1 MSGLSTHTLAV
12 LRQFTAF
19 CQEHAISAWLVG
31 GAARDLAL
39 GYVPADIDIAVD
51 TNGRVLAHMF
61 ATAVGGT
68 FVPLNDE
75 RGAGRIILSLDE
87 RQPTPRLVM
96 DVVQLQAP
104 SLEADLRLRD
114 FTINALAL
122 PLTSANVHDLFA
134 ALQDSHLSPTTLI
147 DPCGGWHDL
156 MAGVLRLC
164 HPAGLRADPLRILRA
179 VRLAAERN
187 LTIDSELD
195 ARLRRDAALIVQPA
209 VERLRD
215 ELLKLVGQPYAAPWL
230 RYLDD
235 TTVLTHIF
243 PELEPARQCEQPIV
257 HFLPVLAHSLEAVTC
272 LEWLL
277 AGLAETIGPAA
288 SPAPAS
294 TATTAAPPRL
304 PYPPLPV
311 AVQTYPDLPRTLAYA
326 ERLYTHFTAASKL
339 MPERTALLKLATL
352 LHDNAK
358 PSTKQSRPDGGV
370 SFYGHQEIGA
380 ATASAIAQRL
390 RLSRQ
395 AVAYIALVVR
405 NHMRP
410 GQLRSTETLTAR
422 AIARFLRDTNDA
434 GPDVLLHALADHLA
448 TRGPLIDLLDWQHH
462 LAWSDMILDQHWG
475 QPPERTRPLVNG
487 NDLML
492 AFELPPG
499 KQIGMLLREI
509 QEAQAA
515 GEISTVDEALAL
527 ARQILARQNEESYL
541 AHTQHPSSTEP
552 FAPKDT
558 NE

>member
-1 MSGLSTHTLAV
+1 MSVFSAHTLAV
-12 LRQFTAF
+12 LRQFIRF
-19 CQEHAISAWLVG
+19 CQEHTISAWLVG
-31 GAARDLAL
+31 GAVRDLVL
-39 GYVPADIDIAVD
+39 GQVPADIDIAVD
-51 TNGRVLAHMF
+51 TNGLELAHMF

-68 FVPLNDE
+68 CVTLKDA
-75 RGAGRIILSLDE
+75 RGTGRVVLPPD
-87 RQPTPRLVM
+87 RTQPAPRLMM

-122 PLTSANVHDLFA
+122 PLTTADVHEPFCTAQPGAN
-134 ALQDSHLSPTTLI
+134 LSPTMVI
-147 DPCGGWHDL
+147 DPCGGWQDL

-164 HPAGLRADPLRILRA
+164 HPAGLRLDPLRILRA
-179 VRLAAERN
+179 VRLAAEHN
-187 LTIDSELD
+187 LTIDPELD
-195 ARLRRDAALIVQPA
+195 ASLRHHAALIVQPA

-215 ELLKLVGQPYAAPWL
+215 ELLKLLGQPYAAPWL

-235 TTVLTHIF
+235 ITVLTRIF

-277 AGLAETIGPAA
+277 AGLAGTATPDTTAHTAA
-288 SPAPAS
+288 S
-294 TATTAAPPRL
+294 PRL
-304 PYPPLPV
+304 PYPTFPV

-326 ERLYTHFTAASKL
+326 ERLHMHFTAASG
-339 MPERTALLKLATL
+339 MTDERAALLKLATL

-358 PSTKQSRPDGGV
+358 PATKQNKPDGGV
-370 SFYGHQEIGA
+370 SFYGHPEIGA
-380 ATASAIAQRL
+380 ATASTIAQRL

-395 AVAYIALVVR
+395 ATNYIALVVR

-410 GQLRSTETLTAR
+410 GQLRSTETLTMR
-422 AIARFLRDTNDA
+422 AMARFLRDTIDA

-448 TRGPLIDLLDWQHH
+448 TRGPLIDPLDWQHH
-462 LAWSDMILDQHWG
+462 LSWSGMFLDMHWG

-487 NDLML
+487 NDLMQ
-492 AFELPPG
+492 AFDLPPG
-499 KQIGMLLREI
+499 KQIGILLREI

-515 GEISTVDEALAL
+515 GEISTMDEALVL
-527 ARQILARQNEESYL
+527 ARQILTLQNEERSYP
-541 AHTQHPSSTEP
+541 AHTYRTGSMERVER
-552 FAPKDT
+552 KDA

>member
-1 MSGLSTHTLAV
+1 MSVLSAHTLAV
-12 LRQFTAF
+12 LRQFTTF

-31 GAARDLAL
+31 GAARDLVL
-39 GYVPADIDIAVD
+39 GQVPADIDIAVD
-51 TNGRVLAHMF
+51 TNGLVLAHRF
-61 ATAVGGT
+61 ATTVGGT
-68 FVPLNDE
+68 FVTLKDE
-75 RGAGRIILSLDE
+75 RGAGRVILPPDE
-87 RQPTPRLVM
+87 TQPAPRLIL

-122 PLTSANVHDLFA
+122 PLTTADADDPFFA
-134 ALQDSHLSPTTLI
+134 ALHDSNLLPTTLI
-147 DPCGGWHDL
+147 DPCGGWQDL
-156 MAGVLRLC
+156 MARVLRLC

-179 VRLAAERN
+179 VRLAAEHN
-187 LTIDSELD
+187 LTIDPELD
-195 ARLRRDAALIVQPA
+195 ASLRHDAALIVQPA

-215 ELLKLVGQPYAAPWL
+215 ELLKLLGQPHAAPWL

-235 TTVLTHIF
+235 ITVLTHIF

-277 AGLAETIGPAA
+277 AGLAGATTPDSTAHTPA
-288 SPAPAS
+288 SPE
-294 TATTAAPPRL
+294 L
-304 PYPPLPV
+304 PYPTLPV

-326 ERLYTHFTAASKL
+326 ERLHTQFTAAAG
-339 MPERTALLKLATL
+339 MPHERAALLKLATL

-358 PSTKQSRPDGGV
+358 PATKQNKPDGGV
-370 SFYGHQEIGA
+370 AFYGHQEIGA
-380 ATASAIAQRL
+380 VTASTIAQRL

-395 AVAYIALVVR
+395 ATTYIALVVR

-422 AIARFLRDTNDA
+422 AMARFLRDTIDA

-448 TRGPLIDLLDWQHH
+448 TRGPLIDPLDWQQH
-462 LAWSDMILDQHWG
+462 LIWSDMFLDMHWG
-475 QPPERTRPLVNG
+475 QPLERTRPLVNG
-487 NDLML
+487 NDLMQ
-492 AFELPPG
+492 AFDLQPG

-515 GEISTVDEALAL
+515 GEISTMDEALTL
-527 ARQILARQNEESYL
+527 ARQILIQQNEGPYL
-541 AHTQHPSSTEP
+541 AHAHRADSTEP
-552 FAPKDT
+552 FGPKDAAG
-558 NE
+558 